1 MDAGLNGLLGP
12 KAVEQE
18 LSPEQDPAQTLLQH
32 TMVETARERISRS
45 ENAARSHL
53 RVKKICTTS

>member
-18 LSPEQDPAQTLLQH
+18 ISPEQDPAQTLLQH
-32 TMVETARERISRS
+32 TMVETARERISQS
-45 ENAARSHL
+45 ENATRSHL